1 MITGTY
7 NLTVNP
13 QWINVQQQ
21 EVFLECD
28 TTLAPVTINLFEI
41 AELNRFWG
49 VKIIISDANN
59 NAGTNNITI
68 NASGSDT
75 VDDDTTNQ
83 IVINTNGSSVS
94 FQVASETQ
102 WLAIE
107 SVSSGGGSSNPFG
120 ELTSNEPFTCNITNA
135 VEGTSIP
142 NGATDQYIKT
152 IPLTGLGSNV
162 TTALVVFNSYEAF
175 SSASINT
182 PANGFGV
189 TSGGFYS
196 LDGQGS
202 SGFTYSMVEV
212 GARLLVTTNYQDA
225 KRPQSLPNAGAA
237 KEVNETGVDLIA
249 GTNPNYT
256 QIGGT
261 MIGKYNLS
269 NRSIGYSSDNTANTQ
284 NHSVLKSAYLDNSGV
299 VSTLILILKKYQA
312 TTGLTWSTLR
322 MNVYDL
328 SS

>member
-59 NAGTNNITI
+59 NAGTNNITV

-107 SVSSGGGSSNPFG
+107 SLVAGLTPTAPYKVYTALLTQTGINPPVATILENTLGFVPTFNYGNVGSYFTSNPNF
-120 ELTSNEPFTCNITNA
+120 LLNKTTVNIFNNVNA
-135 VEGTSIP
+135 FSYSFP
-142 NGATDQYIKT
+142 CYIT
-152 IPLTGLGSNV
+152 LGGIF
-162 TTALVVFNSYEAF
+162 FNSIL
-175 SSASINT
+175 S
-182 PANGFGV
+182 GV
-189 TSGGFYS
+189 PS
-196 LDGQGS
+196 DN
-202 SGFTYSMVEV
+202 V
-212 GARLLVTTNYQDA
+212 
-225 KRPQSLPNAGAA
+225 
-237 KEVNETGVDLIA
+237 
-249 GTNPNYT
+249 
-256 QIGGT
+256 
-261 MIGKYNLS
+261 LS
-269 NRSIGYSSDNTANTQ
+269 NTCIEIRIYN
-284 NHSVLKSAYLDNSGV
+284 
-299 VSTLILILKKYQA
+299 
-312 TTGLTWSTLR
+312 
-322 MNVYDL
+322 
-328 SS
+328 